1 MKAGQDGDQKFHEI
15 IGSEDEMEREDSLQ
29 KKKEEQSHSK
39 YDEGMDDI
47 HK

>member
-15 IGSEDEMEREDSLQ
+15 IGSDDEMEREGSSE
-29 KKKEEQSHSK
+29 KKKEKQSHSRN
-39 YDEGMDDI
+39 DQSIDDL